1 MSKIGKLLIVIC
13 SIIVIVLLIWFR
25 LQPAKAPKELVDKYE
40 KSEII
45 NDTSSVSGSSD
56 SIDVQYDDNSSIEQ
70 SVVTEEPETFAVDQ

>member
-13 SIIVIVLLIWFR
+13 SIIVIVLLVWFR
-25 LQPAKAPKELVDKYE
+25 LQPAKAPSELVDKYE
-40 KSEII
+40 NSEII
-45 NDTSSVSGSSD
+45 NDTLSVSGSSD

>member
-1 MSKIGKLLIVIC
+1 MSKMRILLIVIC
-13 SIIVIVLLIWFR
+13 SIVVIALLVWFR
-25 LQPAKAPKELVDKYE
+25 LQPAKAPSELVDKYE

-56 SIDVQYDDNSSIEQ
+56 NIGVQYNDNSNIEQ